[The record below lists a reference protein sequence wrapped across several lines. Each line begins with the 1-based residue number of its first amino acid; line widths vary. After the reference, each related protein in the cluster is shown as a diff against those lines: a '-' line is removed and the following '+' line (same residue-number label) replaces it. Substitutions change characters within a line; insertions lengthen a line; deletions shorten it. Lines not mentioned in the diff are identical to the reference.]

1 MINVMLDPLPSEWNG
16 YEVNTD
22 FRVGMQVYILEYDP
36 DLSKAEKSYLIECL
50 LFEDEN
56 GELRDTPQGDDLQE
70 CITWFLN
77 GWFHDREEKTKN
89 TRRLVDYDIDQWRI
103 YADFMQIY
111 HIDLSTVDM
120 HWWKFNG
127 LLWNMPYKMSSF
139 MQVIEI
145 RQKKIDAN
153 MPKAEKDAIQNAKRI
168 YDLDQQVERE
178 YTDEE
183 KSKIDAYDQM
193 MAKMR
198 KQKDEEEEI
207 LKEFRR

>member
-77 GWFHDREEKTKN
+77 GWFHDREGKTKN

-103 YADFMQIY
+103 YADFLQVY
-111 HIDLSTVDM
+111 HIDLSTADM

-153 MPKAEKDAIQNAKRI
+153 MSKAEKEAIQNAKRI

-178 YTDEE
+178 YTEEE

-193 MAKMR
+193 MAEMR

>member
-50 LFEDEN
+50 LFEDEQ
-56 GELRDTPQGDDLQE
+56 GELRETPQVDDLQE
-70 CITWFLN
+70 CIIWFLN
-77 GWFHDREEKTKN
+77 GWFHDREEKSKT

-103 YADFMQIY
+103 YADFLQVY
-111 HIDLSTVDM
+111 HIDLSTIEM
-120 HWWKFNG
+120 HWWMFNG

-153 MPKAEKDAIQNAKRI
+153 MSKTEKDAIQNAKRI

-178 YTDEE
+178 YTEEE
-183 KSKIDAYDQM
+183 KAKIDAYDQM
-193 MAKMR
+193 MAEMR
-198 KQKDEEEEI
+198 KQKDEEEEV

>member
-1 MINVMLDPLPSEWNG
+1 
-16 YEVNTD
+16 
-22 FRVGMQVYILEYDP
+22 
-36 DLSKAEKSYLIECL
+36 
-50 LFEDEN
+50 
-56 GELRDTPQGDDLQE
+56 
-70 CITWFLN
+70 
-77 GWFHDREEKTKN
+77 
-89 TRRLVDYDIDQWRI
+89 
-103 YADFMQIY
+103 
-111 HIDLSTVDM
+111 M
-120 HWWKFNG
+120 HWWMFNG

-153 MPKAEKDAIQNAKRI
+153 MSKTEKDAIQNAKRI

-178 YTDEE
+178 YTEEE

-193 MAKMR
+193 MAEMR

>member
-16 YEVNTD
+16 YKVNTD
-22 FRVGMQVYILEYDP
+22 FRVGLQVYLLEYDP
-36 DLSKAEKSYLIECL
+36 DLSKTEKSYLIECL
-50 LFEDEN
+50 LFENEN
-56 GELRDTPQGDDLQE
+56 GELRDTPEGDALQE

-77 GWFHDREEKTKN
+77 GWYHDREEKAKK

-103 YADFMQIY
+103 YADFLQCY

-120 HWWKFNG
+120 HWWMFNG

-145 RQKKIDAN
+145 RQKTIDAK
-153 MPKAEKDAIQNAKRI
+153 MSKAEKEAIKSAKHI
-168 YDLDQQVERE
+168 YDLEQQETRA
-178 YTDEE
+178 YTE
-183 KSKIDAYDQM
+183 KETTKIDAYDQM
-193 MAKMR
+193 MAEMR
-198 KQKDEEEEI
+198 KQKDEEEKI

>member
-120 HWWKFNG
+120 HWWMFNG

-153 MPKAEKDAIQNAKRI
+153 MSKTEKDAIQNAKRI

-178 YTDEE
+178 YTEEE

-193 MAKMR
+193 MAEMR

>member
-1 MINVMLDPLPSEWNG
+1 MRNVMLDPLPSWWNG

-56 GELRDTPQGDDLQE
+56 GELRETPQGDDLQE

-103 YADFMQIY
+103 YADFLQIY
-111 HIDLSTVDM
+111 RIDLSTVDM

-153 MPKAEKDAIQNAKRI
+153 MSKAEKEAIQNAKRI

-178 YTDEE
+178 YTEEE

-193 MAKMR
+193 MAEMR